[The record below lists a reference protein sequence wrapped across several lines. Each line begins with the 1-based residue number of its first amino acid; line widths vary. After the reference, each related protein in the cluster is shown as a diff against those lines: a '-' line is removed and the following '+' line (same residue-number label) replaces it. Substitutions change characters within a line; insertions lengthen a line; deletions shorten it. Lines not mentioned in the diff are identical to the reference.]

1 MNNTDESIERQA
13 LAETSASQDKELT
26 TKKLRETIDLSQVEH
41 LYRKLFFSTFTL
53 SAFTFGG
60 GYVIVSL
67 MRSKFVNDLR
77 WITEEEML
85 NITAI
90 AQSSPGPV
98 AINTSILLGYE
109 VGGIRGAMT
118 AIIGTILPPF
128 IIISI
133 ISLFYDAFRTNRIVN
148 NVLNGMNAGV
158 AAVIMDVVLG
168 LGLNVY
174 RTRDWINIAL
184 MFIAF
189 IATYFLGVNVAF
201 IILGCGVI
209 GALRSVLRKEPR
221 KNDTELESIE

>member
-1 MNNTDESIERQA
+1 MKPTDVTEQERSQ
-13 LAETSASQDKELT
+13 LASDPAPDTKLT
-26 TKKLRETIDLSQVEH
+26 TEDLKNTIDLSQEEH
-41 LYRKLFFSTFTL
+41 LYRKLFLATFTL

-90 AQSSPGPV
+90 GQSSPGPV

-109 VGGIRGAMT
+109 VGGVRGALT
-118 AIIGTILPPF
+118 AIFGTVLPPF

-133 ISLFYDAFRTNRIVN
+133 ISFFYDAFRTNRIVN
-148 NVLNGMNAGV
+148 SVLNGMNAGV

-168 LGLNVY
+168 LAGNVVK
-174 RTRDWINIAL
+174 TRDWVNIVLMAL
-184 MFIAF
+184 AF
-189 IATYFLGVNVAF
+189 IATYFWGVNVAF
-201 IILGCGVI
+201 IILGCGII
-209 GALRSVLRKEPR
+209 GALRSVMKRPAAEAG
-221 KNDTELESIE
+221 TEGLD

>member
-1 MNNTDESIERQA
+1 MKPTDVTEQERSQP
-13 LAETSASQDKELT
+13 ASDPAPDTKLT
-26 TKKLRETIDLSQVEH
+26 TEDLKNTIDLSQEEH
-41 LYRKLFFSTFTL
+41 LFRKLFLATFTL

-90 AQSSPGPV
+90 GQSSPGPV

-109 VGGIRGAMT
+109 VGGVRGALT
-118 AIIGTILPPF
+118 AIFGTVLPPF

-133 ISLFYDAFRTNRIVN
+133 ISFFYDAFRTNRIVN
-148 NVLNGMNAGV
+148 SVLNGMNAGV

-168 LGLNVY
+168 LAGNVVK
-174 RTRDWINIAL
+174 TRDWVNIVLMAL
-184 MFIAF
+184 AF
-189 IATYFLGVNVAF
+189 IATYFWGVNVAF
-201 IILGCGVI
+201 IILGCGII
-209 GALRSVLRKEPR
+209 GALRSVMKRPAAEAG
-221 KNDTELESIE
+221 TEGLD